1 MMSFAFPRS
10 LRLLT
15 PSDFQRV
22 FNQTGLKTGG
32 KHLLFLARENGLEQ
46 PRLGLVIA
54 RKRVRRAVDRAL
66 IKRHLRE
73 SFRLRQAALA
83 GLDVV
88 VLLRANLRDPDPRT
102 LRPEIDAL
110 WDKLLAKREQA

>member
-22 FNQTGLKTGG
+22 FNQTGVKTGG
-32 KHLLFLARENGLEQ
+32 KHLLFLARENGLDI
-46 PRLGLVIA
+46 PCLGLVIA
-54 RKRVRRAVDRAL
+54 RKRARRAVDRGL
-66 IKRHLRE
+66 VKRHVRE
-73 SFRLRQAALA
+73 SFRLRQASLA

-88 VLLRANLRDPDPRT
+88 VLLRANVNRPDSRALRA
-102 LRPEIDAL
+102 EIDLL